1 MSIFN
6 SIKKAASELVSKPI
20 SIPINQDTI
29 NAAIAKAIS
38 DENDVKEVTVTL
50 RDAWFETYSKLG
62 TGLGDLNV
70 TANFEIQ
77 SFVINANTQSI
88 ELRLKDKPELNAENR
103 LASVA
108 LRVVDGLLS
117 ALFGTSLLVR
127 KLNAKDG
134 VRVEGNVI
142 TIDLAKLGVLGLLR
156 ESAHNRGGM
165 IGEGLLSWG
174 LASFSD
180 RLSIQGM
187 NCHEGKISVLL
198 KVE

>member
-1 MSIFN
+1 M
-6 SIKKAASELVSKPI
+6 
-20 SIPINQDTI
+20 
-29 NAAIAKAIS
+29 
-38 DENDVKEVTVTL
+38 KEVTVTL
-50 RDAWFETYSKLG
+50 RDGWFETHSKLG
-62 TGLGDLNV
+62 TGLGELNV
-70 TANFEIQ
+70 SANFEIQ

-156 ESAHNRGGM
+156 ESAQNRGGM

-174 LASFSD
+174 LASVSD
-180 RLSIQGM
+180 RLSVQGM
-187 NCHEGKISVLL
+187 NCHEGKISVLV

>member
-1 MSIFN
+1 MSIFE
-6 SIKKAASELVSKPI
+6 SIKKFAGELATKPI

-50 RDAWFETYSKLG
+50 REGWFETHSKLG

-88 ELRLKDKPELNAENR
+88 ELRLKDKPEMNAENR

-134 VRVEGNVI
+134 VRVEDNVI
-142 TIDLAKLGVLGLLR
+142 TIDLAKLGLLGLLR
-156 ESAHNRGGM
+156 ESALNRGGM

-174 LASFSD
+174 LASVSD
-180 RLSIQGM
+180 RLSVQGM
-187 NCHEGKISVLL
+187 NCHEGKISVLV